1 MDVLLIEDEQKIAD
15 FVIAGFAAADITTH
29 HELDG
34 FRGLNT
40 ALIKTFDAI
49 VLDVGLPLLDGFQ
62 VIQEYRKK
70 EFTTPV
76 IMLTARTDLDDRLKV
91 FQSGADDYMPKPFF
105 VEELIIRIHTLVQR
119 KVGSIEKTIDQ
130 SGISLDRFT
139 RVATYQERT
148 VTLTQ
153 REFMLLECLMLSPG
167 QIFSRQQI
175 LKRSWGIEFDTGTN
189 IVDVCIQ
196 RIRKKLSD
204 ADPKNL
210 QPFPIESIR
219 GVGYRLNVIK

>member
-70 EFTTPV
+70 EFTST
-76 IMLTARTDLDDRLKV
+76 LSAK
-91 FQSGADDYMPKPFF
+91 
-105 VEELIIRIHTLVQR
+105 II
-119 KVGSIEKTIDQ
+119 G
-130 SGISLDRFT
+130 
-139 RVATYQERT
+139 
-148 VTLTQ
+148 
-153 REFMLLECLMLSPG
+153 
-167 QIFSRQQI
+167 
-175 LKRSWGIEFDTGTN
+175 
-189 IVDVCIQ
+189 
-196 RIRKKLSD
+196 
-204 ADPKNL
+204 
-210 QPFPIESIR
+210 
-219 GVGYRLNVIK
+219 RLNAKIRLN

>member
-15 FVIAGFAAADITTH
+15 FVIAGFAAANITTH

-76 IMLTARTDLDDRLKV
+76 IMLTARTELDDLLKV

-105 VEELIIRIHTLVQR
+105 VEELIIRLHTLVQR
-119 KVGSIEKTIDQ
+119 KVGSIEKTIGQ

-148 VTLTQ
+148 VSLTQ

-167 QIFSRQQI
+167 QIQNATDYCSRPFAKTHQP
-175 LKRSWGIEFDTGTN
+175 
-189 IVDVCIQ
+189 IQ
-196 RIRKKLSD
+196 RRFRQSNSVVPCDGRGGK
-204 ADPKNL
+204 ADFNY
-210 QPFPIESIR
+210 Q
-219 GVGYRLNVIK
+219 